1 MLTYTFVGISLYI
14 FSFCFLF
21 LLLFFLAEKQWDHLY
36 STVFIYG
43 EKKKHKTDLLIFTEL
58 LVTPAIGVILKVI
71 ALQNTFLRRTQH
83 HNVLFPQVG
92 VEFP

>member
-1 MLTYTFVGISLYI
+1 MGSFVFYCI
-14 FSFCFLF
+14 
-21 LLLFFLAEKQWDHLY
+21 HLW
-36 STVFIYG
+36 G
-43 EKKKHKTDLLIFTEL
+43 KKKKHKTDLLIFTEL
-58 LVTPAIGVILKVI
+58 LVIPAIGVILKVT